1 MEKARSRRNP
11 FPTVFLVLLPPFPP
25 CLLLFIASNDS
36 VTRHKPW
43 WSHYNKAAVS
53 LLLHMNGHFCT
64 GPVRLVYQPGSSSYE
79 FHIQIYVA
87 FYKSL
92 PISSSGRVKL
102 NSYVNFK
109 SGHPWQMIIRGFKA
123 GNKLQTEGTLRQQTN
138 NWGWFESF
146 HFYLS
151 IDTNQPLHS
160 SPFTNDMTVLAHS
173 SQVNCTILS

>member
-11 FPTVFLVLLPPFPP
+11 FPTVSLVLLPPFPP

-36 VTRHKPW
+36 VTRYKPW

-109 SGHPWQMIIRGFKA
+109 SGHPWTLKIILPVT
-123 GNKLQTEGTLRQQTN
+123 NKNFLSWLIKKKQKVFVTFLQTHTHTHTQCSATHL
-138 NWGWFESF
+138 
-146 HFYLS
+146 
-151 IDTNQPLHS
+151 DTGK
-160 SPFTNDMTVLAHS
+160 
-173 SQVNCTILS
+173 